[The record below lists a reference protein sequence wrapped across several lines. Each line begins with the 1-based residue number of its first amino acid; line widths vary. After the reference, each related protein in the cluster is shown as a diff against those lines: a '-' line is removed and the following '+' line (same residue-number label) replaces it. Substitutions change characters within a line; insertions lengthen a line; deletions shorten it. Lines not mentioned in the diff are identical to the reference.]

1 MIKGSAIFRGTCI
14 LSAIALLTGCGSQQ
28 PLMMYFSGD
37 PEMGSFSSYT
47 GRLAE
52 RDGCVVIVLGEEM
65 LRESK
70 IAVQDDQVAIP
81 LFQPGYR
88 VEEQE
93 QGYSIIA
100 DDGRRIPF
108 GSIVTGEGG
117 PYPTEPLDPR
127 SAPLR
132 AEAPD
137 TSSCPGTPY
146 QINSMHIEDLTRL

>member
-1 MIKGSAIFRGTCI
+1 MTGSAIFRGTYT
-14 LSAIALLTGCGSQQ
+14 LSALALLIGCGSQQ
-28 PLMMYFSGD
+28 PLTMYFSSD

-47 GRLAE
+47 GRLAQ

-65 LRESK
+65 LRGSK
-70 IAVQDDQVAIP
+70 IAEQDDNVAIP

-88 VEEQE
+88 VEGQEQE
-93 QGYSIIA
+93 YSIIA

-132 AEAPD
+132 AKAPD